1 MTRVAMNVQRLRD
14 KRGLTQQDLADKAG
28 LSREYIS
35 RIEAGRQDPTVGTL
49 EKIAKALKVK
59 LVELVK

>member
-1 MTRVAMNVQRLRD
+1 MSRVPMNLQRLRD
-14 KRGLTQQDLADKAG
+14 KRGMTQQALADKAG
-28 LSREYIS
+28 LSREYIV

>member
-1 MTRVAMNVQRLRD
+1 MSRVPTNLQRLRD
-14 KRGLTQQDLADKAG
+14 KRGVSQQELADKAG

-49 EKIAKALKVK
+49 ERIAKALKVK
-59 LVELVK
+59 LVDLVK